1 MQPPIDENEQHV
13 VSTNVAISDK
23 KLSSDKSVH
32 GTPNNQNKADY
43 KVAENAI

>member
-1 MQPPIDENEQHV
+1 MQPPIDENENPV
-13 VSTNVAISDK
+13 LSTNVVVIGDK

-32 GTPNNQNKADY
+32 GTPSNY